1 MYCVYNRIVIIRK
14 IFLKQFAFTCSA
26 FFVSSLV
33 HNEQTAINIGLGFF
47 ILFFLAGG
55 FAVIIVYGSTLTNEY
70 QYDYIRVLFMALPGF
85 AAPFGFLQGFNQM
98 VKASSSLGA
107 TGLRL
112 SEVVSTKNR
121 RHL

>member
-1 MYCVYNRIVIIRK
+1 
-14 IFLKQFAFTCSA
+14 
-26 FFVSSLV
+26 
-33 HNEQTAINIGLGFF
+33 
-47 ILFFLAGG
+47 LFFLAGG

-112 SEVVSTKNR
+112 SEVVSTKAIVIFLIFTSFLCVFF
-121 RHL
+121 HASSSLSILKTYFQKQSFYFIL